1 MADDLS
7 LRGLFQTVG
16 LVALHITIRLK
27 PGRCNNWALVTFPAA
42 AIAQAAIATAIRA
55 QDDEEVGSEGKL
67 VDIVV
72 KECNVEQ
79 QLLERGSAISG
90 SGQLQSIAASHL
102 APGKGNG

>member
-7 LRGLFQTVG
+7 LRGLFQRAG

-27 PGRCNNWALVTFPAA
+27 PGKCNNWALVTFPSA